1 MSGGLSMSIF
11 DEPPVRTALIP
22 LKNAIKALDAER
34 AETKRAG
41 ALLQRAQEDAKRHAE
56 ENADL
61 ILQMRRITRTG
72 LATDC
77 RAIAA
82 AAIKRHGF

>member
-1 MSGGLSMSIF
+1 MSAL
-11 DEPPVRTALIP
+11 DEPNIRTTLIP
-22 LKNAIKALDAER
+22 LKTAVKALNAEK
-34 AETKRAG
+34 AETQRAV
-41 ALLQRAQEDAKRHAE
+41 AMVQRAQEDAKRHAE

-61 ILQMRRITRTG
+61 ILQMRRITNTA

-82 AAIKRHGF
+82 AAVKRHGF